1 MKPKGHRLGSSW
13 VRHYAC
19 NASLTESRTQREGY
33 VYSAEPFHSVAMDRE
48 EVRRR
53 VDEFLEEL
61 DDPEVQRKLI
71 SLQGD

>member
-1 MKPKGHRLGSSW
+1 
-13 VRHYAC
+13 
-19 NASLTESRTQREGY
+19 
-33 VYSAEPFHSVAMDRE
+33 MDRE

-53 VDEFLEEL
+53 VDEFLEEI